1 MVSEQEGREGGL
13 RSRVTRSTCRCIM
26 IMSDSL
32 GEAAVCGGAKVQTFL
47 TIHADAGRDRLVVV

>member
-1 MVSEQEGREGGL
+1 
-13 RSRVTRSTCRCIM
+13 M